1 MEEKELEI
9 MIERFFNAEL
19 TVEEERVLCRY
30 LCDNDVPAELRKDK
44 EAIIALCGEPVDVQL
59 PVGAA
64 ERLEAML
71 NELATSL
78 DFETERK
85 QAVVKEKRKI
95 VKIPRYLIHS
105 VAVAAMV
112 LIAYLLMP
120 AGETIPLE
128 NDMSLI
134 ASYETE
140 EDTFDNPED
149 AMRCMQ
155 MAFADVQHAV
165 SATQMSML
173 EVGALLKNT
182 TKMYK

>member
-1 MEEKELEI
+1 MEEKDLKK
-9 MIERFFNAEL
+9 MMERFFDAEL
-19 TVEEERVLCRY
+19 TAEEERELCRY

-44 EAIIALCGEPVDVQL
+44 ETVIALCGEPAEVQL
-59 PVGAA
+59 PVDAV
-64 ERLEAML
+64 ERLEAVL
-71 NELATSL
+71 DELATPL
-78 DFETERK
+78 EFETERK
-85 QAVVKEKRKI
+85 QAVVKDKRKI

-105 VAVAAMV
+105 MAVAAMV

-120 AGETIPLE
+120 AVETS
-128 NDMSLI
+128 SLQNKETVV
-134 ASYETE
+134 ALSETE

-165 SATQMSML
+165 SVTQMNML
-173 EVGALLKNT
+173 EVGALFKQT